1 MATSDV
7 YKNKSGERVTT
18 TEWHNVVLWRGLAE
32 VAEKYVKKGSQ
43 IYIEGKLRTRSWDD
57 KDKNKRYTTEI
68 VADVMQLL
76 GKRTDEPG
84 AAAPAP
90 RIDQVPG
97 EKEQADEPDLTNDL
111 PF

>member
-1 MATSDV
+1 
-7 YKNKSGERVTT
+7 
-18 TEWHNVVLWRGLAE
+18 
-32 VAEKYVKKGSQ
+32 
-43 IYIEGKLRTRSWDD
+43 
-57 KDKNKRYTTEI
+57 
-68 VADVMQLL
+68 MQLL